1 MTNSEIRYLRSLKD
15 KKTRAQTGEFVVESE
30 KLVAEAIA
38 SGFEVKLICYC
49 GENVD
54 VRISSHPAAQ
64 AVDQKTMERISL
76 LSSPSPALAV
86 VGMPAAS
93 SSEEIAAFA
102 ANPHALCL
110 ALDGVRDP
118 GNLGTIVRIADWFG
132 IDAIFASQDCVEL
145 YNPKTI
151 QSTMGSIFRKKVVY
165 CDLIEVAKAF
175 SAAGAPVYGTF
186 LGGENI
192 YSQNLEA
199 HALVVMGSESFGIR
213 DYLSASVTKRL
224 FIPPYPVGGSGCESL
239 NVSAATA
246 VVCSEFR
253 RFLLT

>member
-1 MTNSEIRYLRSLKD
+1 MTNSEIRYVRSLKD
-15 KKTRAQTGEFVVESE
+15 KKTRAEAGEFVVESE
-30 KLVAEAIA
+30 KLVVEAIT

-54 VRISSHPAAQ
+54 ARISSHPAAQ
-64 AVDQKTMERISL
+64 AVDSRTMERISL
-76 LSSPSPALAV
+76 LASPSPALAV
-86 VGMPAAS
+86 VGSRPAAS
-93 SSEEIAAFA
+93 SEDIAALA
-102 ANPHALCL
+102 ADPQTLCL

-132 IDAIFASQDCVEL
+132 IDAVLLSNDSVEL

-151 QSTMGSIFRKKVVY
+151 QSTMGSVFRKKVIY
-165 CDLIEVAKAF
+165 CDLMDAARAF

-186 LGGENI
+186 LDGEDI
-192 YSQNLEA
+192 YRQKLER

-213 DYLSASVTKRL
+213 DYLAGSVTKRL
-224 FIPPYPVGGSGCESL
+224 FIPPYPAGGSGCESL

-253 RFLLT
+253 RFY